1 MQIRSVAMGRG
12 LAWLAE
18 SLDVAGKRPATVFG
32 AALLAVTTA
41 VAAAILAG
49 LLLMPSFE
57 SEVEPTRLLTA
68 SLPLFLL
75 AVALQPLLMAG
86 LLVVIARV
94 ERGEPVAA
102 NAVFD
107 GFRGG
112 RLLPLAS
119 LGLIQ
124 IAAAALNL
132 SMLGLLGGDGYLDR
146 YLDAMT
152 HLMSG
157 GELDPSAIPVPEHG
171 GLLNLSNLLIN
182 ALAMALLAFSVPQ
195 VALAGLGPWAAL
207 TTAFAAILRNLP
219 ALALATL
226 IGIVGLFVSALVL
239 GLASALLGVLG
250 NLISTALP
258 TVLVFAVLVA
268 WMLALVTILAG
279 ATYLAWRDILADG
292 QGSPPVRDASIA
304 EL

>member
-207 TTAFAAILRNLP
+207 TTAFSAILRNLP

-239 GLASALLGVLG
+239 GLASALLGGLG

>member
-94 ERGEPVAA
+94 ERGESVAA

-226 IGIVGLFVSALVL
+226 IGIVGLFVSALLL

-250 NLISTALP
+250 NLISTTLP

>member
-94 ERGEPVAA
+94 ERGESVAA

-226 IGIVGLFVSALVL
+226 IGIVGLFVSALLL

>member
-239 GLASALLGVLG
+239 GLASALLGGLG